1 MWDKYVLAHKD
12 STPYHLTAWGGA
24 VEKAYGFPCLY
35 IVAVDT
41 QNDSIVGILPVVEM
55 KTLRG
60 KKQLCAL
67 PYCDVG
73 GILSDN
79 DTIAAAIRTYL
90 ISYANEANIEDLEI
104 RGLDPKILK
113 VADAPKQEKV
123 RMLLSLPDDS
133 EALMAQFKSKLRS
146 QIRKAE
152 KNGLHFNIYRTNGLS
167 SSQDQTSEPLS
178 ELTITP
184 DVLDDFYHIMCK
196 NMHNLGSPVH
206 SLAWYQA
213 IVEKYNNNVSIA
225 IVKYEDIAVGAGLV
239 LQCGD
244 KAVIPWA
251 STLGEYNRLAPN
263 MLLYWAVL
271 SASCNN
277 GARLFDFGRSTV
289 GEGTFNFKKQWGCDA
304 QQLLWEQIENGNSVM
319 NKPGETSSM
328 RLFAENTWRKMPL
341 GFTKFLGPKI
351 RPYISL

>member
-1 MWDKYVLAHKD
+1 MTIQIQQLDLSQSDIWDEYVLAHD
-12 STPYHLTAWGGA
+12 HATPYHLMSWGKA
-24 VEKAYGFPCLY
+24 VEQAYGFKCLF
-35 IVAVDT
+35 IAAMDT
-41 QNDSIVGILPVVEM
+41 EKSHIVGLLPIVEM

-73 GILSDN
+73 GILSND
-79 DTIAAAIRTYL
+79 DTITAAIRTYIL
-90 ISYANEANIEDLEI
+90 NYAKTSNVLDVEI
-104 RGLDPKILK
+104 RGLDAEVLK

-123 RMLLSLPDDS
+123 RMLLSLPEDAD
-133 EALMAQFKSKLRS
+133 ALMAQFKSKLRS

-152 KNGLHFNIYRTNGLS
+152 KNGLDFEVYRGK
-167 SSQDQTSEPLS
+167 
-178 ELTITP
+178 TITS
-184 DVLDDFYHIMCK
+184 DVLNDFYSIICK

-213 IVEKYNNNVSIA
+213 IVEQYKNNVSIA
-225 IVKYEDIAVGAGLV
+225 IVKFEDLAVGAGLV
-239 LQCGD
+239 LQCND

-251 STLGEYNRLAPN
+251 STLSDYNRLAPN

-271 SASCNN
+271 STSCENH
-277 GARLFDFGRSTV
+277 AKLFDFGRSTV

-304 QQLLWEQIENGNSVM
+304 QRLLWEQIEDGNSTM

-328 RLFAENTWRKMPL
+328 RQFAENTWRKMPL
-341 GFTKFLGPKI
+341 GFTKFWGPKI